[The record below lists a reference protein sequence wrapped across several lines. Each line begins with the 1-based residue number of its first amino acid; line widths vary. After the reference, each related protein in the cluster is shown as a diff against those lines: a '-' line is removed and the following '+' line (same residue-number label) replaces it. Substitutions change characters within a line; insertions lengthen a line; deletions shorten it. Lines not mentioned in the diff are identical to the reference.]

1 LRDEEK
7 SDFARSDIVNLAV
20 VSLTLFILLVIFL
33 GGSVWIG
40 ISLFL
45 IGFGGLIFFTDVPFG
60 LVLSNSVWNN
70 TSGSAMLALPMFVWM
85 GEILFRSRISQNL
98 FNGLAPWM
106 DAIPGRLLHVNIIA
120 CTFFAAVSGSS
131 AATTA
136 TVGKITVPELKGR
149 GYNARLSFGS
159 LAGAGTLGFLIPP
172 SMMMLVY
179 GIIGDVSIG
188 RLFIAGIVPGVL
200 IALIFS
206 GYIFLR
212 CVFNSDLA
220 PAGADRYSWKQRF
233 LGLMD
238 IAPVGVLILVVLGSL
253 YMGWATPTEAG
264 VVGVVG
270 ALFFALLTRSLD
282 RTVFLDSL
290 RGAVKTSCMIMLIV
304 MGAGYLSVAIGYLG
318 ITRELTMFVSEM
330 GLSPYML
337 IFILTL
343 LYLMLGCLLDGFSMI
358 VMTTP
363 IVLPLVQVVGFD
375 PVWFGIYLVLM
386 IELAQITPPVGF
398 NLFVISGL
406 TDEDIFTIARA
417 AFPFFLLLCAT
428 TVLVTVFPRL
438 VLYLPDL
445 MR

>member
-1 LRDEEK
+1 MDLTT
-7 SDFARSDIVNLAV
+7 
-20 VSLTLFILLVIFL
+20 VSITLFILLVIFL

-45 IGFGGLIFFTDVPFG
+45 IGFGGLIFFTEVPFG
-60 LVLSNSVWNN
+60 LVLSNVVWNN
-70 TSGSAMLALPMFVWM
+70 TNGSAMLALPMFIWM

-136 TVGKITVPELKGR
+136 TVGKITVPELQGR
-149 GYNARLSFGS
+149 GYHPRLSFGS

-188 RLFIAGIVPGVL
+188 KLFIAGIVPGAL
-200 IALIFS
+200 IALLFS
-206 GYIFLR
+206 GYILVR
-212 CVFNSDLA
+212 SLINPSLA
-220 PAGADRYSWKQRF
+220 PAGADRYTWKRR
-233 LGLMD
+233 LIGLKE
-238 IAPVGVLILVVLGSL
+238 IAPVAVLILVVLGSL
-253 YMGWATPTEAG
+253 YRGWATPTEAG

-270 ALFFALLTRSLD
+270 AFFFALLTRSLNWQ
-282 RTVFLDSL
+282 VFLDSL
-290 RGAVKTSCMIMLIV
+290 QGAIKTSCMIMLIV
-304 MGAGYLSVAIGYLG
+304 MGAGYLSVAVGYLG
-318 ITRELTMFVSEM
+318 ITRELTLLVSEM

-337 IFILTL
+337 ILILTV
-343 LYLMLGCLLDGFSMI
+343 LYLILGCLLDGFSMI

-363 IVLPLVQVVGFD
+363 IVLPMVQVVGFD
-375 PVWFGIYLVLM
+375 PIWFGIYLVLM

-406 TDEDIFTIARA
+406 TNEDIMTIARA
-417 AFPFFLLLCAT
+417 ALPFFLLLCAA
-428 TVLVTVFPRL
+428 TVIVTLFPQV

>member
-1 LRDEEK
+1 MD
-7 SDFARSDIVNLAV
+7 LAT
-20 VSLTLFILLVIFL
+20 VSLTLFILLVVFL
-33 GGSVWIG
+33 GGTVWIG

-45 IGFGGLIFFTDVPFG
+45 IGMGGLVLFTDVPFG
-60 LVLSNSVWNN
+60 LILSNTVWNN

-136 TVGKITVPELKGR
+136 TVGQITVPELRSR
-149 GYNARLSFGS
+149 GYNGSLAVGS

-188 RLFIAGIVPGVL
+188 KLFIAGIIPGIL
-200 IALIFS
+200 IAGLFS
-206 GYIFLR
+206 SYIMIR
-212 CVFNSDLA
+212 CLLNNRLA
-220 PAGADRYSWKQRF
+220 PAAADRYSWKRRL
-233 LGLMD
+233 LGLKE
-238 IAPVGVLILVVLGSL
+238 IAPVALLILVVLGSL
-253 YMGWATPTEAG
+253 YQGWATPTEAG

-270 ALFFALLTRSLD
+270 AFFFALLTRSMNRL
-282 RTVFLDSL
+282 VFVDSL
-290 RGAVKTSCMIMLIV
+290 TGAVRTSCMIMMIV

-318 ITRELTMFVSEM
+318 ITRELTMFVTQL
-330 GLSPYML
+330 GLSAYML
-337 IFILTL
+337 VLILTL
-343 LYLMLGCLLDGFSMI
+343 LYLVLGCLLDGFSMI

-363 IVLPLVQVVGFD
+363 IVLPLIQVVGFD
-375 PVWFGIYLVLM
+375 PIWFGIYLVLM

-406 TDEDIFTIARA
+406 TAEDILTIAKA
-417 AFPFFLLLCAT
+417 AFPFFMLMCMT
-428 TVLVTVFPRL
+428 TAMVTLFPKIVLV
-438 VLYLPDL
+438 LPE
-445 MR
+445 MMK